1 MRKFRLISDADFGLE
16 IKEMD
21 NPTVRYAAR
30 GIVINND
37 KIAVLHKKNK
47 NEYKL
52 IGGGVEKDELYDVA
66 FKREV
71 KEEAGATLKNI
82 WLLGIIQENR
92 THDNF
97 QQISYVYVGD
107 VENIGETEYTDK
119 EKDEGAEILWV
130 SIDKALDLIKD
141 CENEIIPSKYE
152 NMYHSKFIVRRDYEI
167 LKYYQKMINND

>member
-1 MRKFRLISDADFGLE
+1 MKKLRLISDVDFGLE

-30 GIVINND
+30 GIVRNND

-71 KEEAGATLKNI
+71 KEESGATLKNI

>member
-1 MRKFRLISDADFGLE
+1 MKKFRLISDADFGLE
-16 IKEMD
+16 IMEMD

-30 GIVINND
+30 GIVRNND

-47 NEYKL
+47 NECKL

-71 KEEAGATLKNI
+71 KEESGATLKNI

-119 EKDEGAEILWV
+119 EKDEGAEILWL
-130 SIDKALDLIKD
+130 SIDGAMELIKD
-141 CENEIIPSKYE
+141 CENKIIPSKYE
-152 NMYHSKFIVRRDYEI
+152 NTYHSKFIVRRDYEI